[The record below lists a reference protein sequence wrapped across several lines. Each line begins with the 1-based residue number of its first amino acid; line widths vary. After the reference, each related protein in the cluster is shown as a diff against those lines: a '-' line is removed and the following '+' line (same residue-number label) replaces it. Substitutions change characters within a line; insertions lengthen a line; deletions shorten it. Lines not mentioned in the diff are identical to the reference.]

1 MRQAYAVRMNEQAH
15 ELERGIHMH
24 NVLTNTYEVTA
35 GEFQTAGDA
44 SASIK
49 RKLKQ
54 IGIDST
60 VLRRIAVASYEAELN
75 LIIHSMGGELTLEM
89 SPEGIVLVSADVGPG
104 IPSIDKAMQEGFST
118 ASEEAR
124 DLGFGA
130 GMGLPNMKRNADE
143 FAISSEVGKG
153 TQIRMGFRLK

>member
-1 MRQAYAVRMNEQAH
+1 MQASILSSTFDIR
-15 ELERGIHMH
+15 
-24 NVLTNTYEVTA
+24 A

-54 IGIDST
+54 VGIDSA

-75 LIIHSMGGELTLEM
+75 LIIHSQGGQLKLDMTPEAIILT
-89 SPEGIVLVSADVGPG
+89 SADVGPG
-104 IPSIDKAMQEGFST
+104 IADISKAMQEGYST

-130 GMGLPNMKRNADE
+130 GMGLPNMKRNADGFSIE
-143 FAISSEVGKG
+143 SEVGVG
-153 TQIRMGFRLK
+153 TTIQMTFALKQ

>member
-1 MRQAYAVRMNEQAH
+1 MPEH
-15 ELERGIHMH
+15 L
-24 NVLTNTYEVTA
+24 LKDTYDVKTSDY
-35 GEFQTAGDA
+35 QSAGDA

-54 IGIDST
+54 LGVDST

-75 LIIHSMGGELTLEM
+75 LIIHSMGGELTMEM
-89 SPEGIVLVSADVGPG
+89 SPEEIRLISRDVGPG
-104 IPSIDKAMQEGFST
+104 IADINQALKEGYST

-130 GMGLPNMKRNADE
+130 GMGLPNMKRNADS
-143 FAISSEVGKG
+143 FGITSALGVG
-153 TQIRMGFRLK
+153 TTIEMGFRLK

>member
-1 MRQAYAVRMNEQAH
+1 MSNILMSNAYDVR
-15 ELERGIHMH
+15 
-24 NVLTNTYEVTA
+24 A

-75 LIIHSMGGELTLEM
+75 LIIHSDGGRLMLEM
-89 SPEGIVLVSADVGPG
+89 TPDTIILTSADVGPG
-104 IPSIDKAMQEGFST
+104 IADISKAMQEGFST

-143 FAISSEVGKG
+143 FSIESEVGTG
-153 TQIRMGFRLK
+153 TRIQMGFKLSK

>member
-1 MRQAYAVRMNEQAH
+1 MSSTI
-15 ELERGIHMH
+15 LS
-24 NVLTNTYEVTA
+24 NTYEVHA
-35 GEFQTAGDA
+35 GEFETAGDA

-54 IGIDST
+54 IGINST

-75 LIIHSMGGELTLEM
+75 LIIHSLGGKLLLEM
-89 SPEGIVLVSADVGPG
+89 TPDAIVLTSADVGPG
-104 IPSIDKAMQEGFST
+104 IADISKAMQEGFST

-130 GMGLPNMKRNADE
+130 GMGLPNMKRNADD
-143 FAISSEVGKG
+143 FSIQSELGRG
-153 TQIRMGFRLK
+153 TTIQMSFHLK

>member
-1 MRQAYAVRMNEQAH
+1 MQSKM
-15 ELERGIHMH
+15 
-24 NVLTNTYEVTA
+24 LTNAYEVHA

-75 LIIHSMGGELTLEM
+75 LIIHSEGGQLTLEM
-89 SPEGIVLVSADVGPG
+89 TPDAILLTSADIGPG
-104 IPSIDKAMQEGFST
+104 IADISKAMQEGFST

-130 GMGLPNMKRNADE
+130 GMGLPNMKRNADDFSIE
-143 FAISSEVGKG
+143 SEVGKG
-153 TQIRMGFRLK
+153 TCIRMGFHLR